1 MHFGYNPAPFRNACK
16 DAQVNYQD
24 PAAAYGAWNPG
35 LESELPREYV
45 PLATVFRAENVS
57 TSVAKAYELRDYCGL
72 PAHEL
77 VAFRP
82 ERLIVHELLVRVTS
96 SLAVP
101 DGPDYEDL
109 GRNFRRIASTILDTY
124 IAPN

>member
-1 MHFGYNPAPFRNACK
+1 MN
-16 DAQVNYQD
+16 DQD
-24 PAAAYGAWNPG
+24 SAAAVYGAWNPG
-35 LESELPREYV
+35 LESELPREYL
-45 PLATVFRAENVS
+45 PLATVFRAENVA
-57 TSVAKAYELRDYCGL
+57 TSADKAYELRGCCGL

-109 GRNFRRIASTILDTY
+109 GRNFRPSRRSFSTSISRRV
-124 IAPN
+124 APN